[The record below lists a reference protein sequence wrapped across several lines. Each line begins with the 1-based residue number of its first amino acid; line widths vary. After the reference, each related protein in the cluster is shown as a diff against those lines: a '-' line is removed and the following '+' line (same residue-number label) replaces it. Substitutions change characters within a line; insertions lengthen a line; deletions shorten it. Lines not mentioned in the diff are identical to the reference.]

1 MLGVFGWLRHP
12 KISQTRRYSEKTVTK
27 VLQDSTDN
35 RYMNVSGAS
44 SLSDGLAIL
53 ATNMQSQKVPQQLG
67 IAILK
72 QIQNTQEMQVEALVG
87 MISSTPGMTADG
99 TGQIVNV
106 AA

>member
-1 MLGVFGWLRHP
+1 
-12 KISQTRRYSEKTVTK
+12 
-27 VLQDSTDN
+27 
-35 RYMNVSGAS
+35 MNISGAS